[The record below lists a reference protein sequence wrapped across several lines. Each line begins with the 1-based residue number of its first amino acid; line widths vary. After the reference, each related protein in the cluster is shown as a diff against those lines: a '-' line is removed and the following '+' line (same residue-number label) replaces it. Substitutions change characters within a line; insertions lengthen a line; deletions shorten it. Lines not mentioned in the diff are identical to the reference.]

1 MAGAAKLYLE
11 TTVIS
16 YLTARPSRNLRVVAH
31 QEITAD
37 WWARRRV
44 RFDLYVSRLVVDEAS
59 AGDVEAAARRL
70 ATLDGIP
77 RLELTESVS
86 MLAARLVAEAAIPRE
101 AIEDALHVAV
111 AAAHGMDYLLTWNC
125 RHIANATMR
134 NRIADI
140 CAASGVEAP
149 VICTPEELLED

>member
-1 MAGAAKLYLE
+1 MSGRTKVYLE
-11 TTVIS
+11 TSVIS

-37 WWARRRV
+37 WWTRRRL
-44 RFDLYVSRLVVDEAS
+44 RFDLYVSRLVIDEAS
-59 AGDVEAAARRL
+59 AGDAEAAAQRL
-70 ATLDGIP
+70 VTLHGIP
-77 RLELTESVS
+77 RLELTEAAAI
-86 MLAARLVAEAAIPRE
+86 LADDLVTGAAIPRE

-125 RHIANATMR
+125 RHIANAAMR

-140 CAASGVEAP
+140 CASSGVEAP